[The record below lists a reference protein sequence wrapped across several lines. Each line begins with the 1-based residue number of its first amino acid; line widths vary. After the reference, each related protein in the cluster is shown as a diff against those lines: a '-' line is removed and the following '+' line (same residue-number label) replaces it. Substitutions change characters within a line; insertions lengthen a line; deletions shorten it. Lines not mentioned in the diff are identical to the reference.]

1 MRNIRNK
8 RIVKKTVGDL
18 KKELKD
24 IPDDAEIILA
34 FYLKDKAN
42 VECYLG
48 EISTNLKYDGVLKE
62 LKEKLYDSSVVELA
76 GFDHK
81 YCAYIERED
90 D

>member
-1 MRNIRNK
+1 MRNIRN
-8 RIVKKTVGDL
+8 RRVVKKTVGDL

-24 IPDDAEIILA
+24 IPDDTEIILA

-62 LKEKLYDSSVVELA
+62 KLYDSSVVELA
-76 GFDHK
+76 GFDHAHCT
-81 YCAYIERED
+81 YMERENGK
-90 D
+90 

>member
-24 IPDDAEIILA
+24 IPDDTEIILA
-34 FYLKDKAN
+34 FYLKDKTN

-48 EISTNLKYDGVLKE
+48 EISTNLKYDGV

>member
-8 RIVKKTVGDL
+8 RVVKKTVGDL

-24 IPDDAEIILA
+24 IPDDTEIILA

-42 VECYLG
+42 EECYLC
-48 EISTNLKYDGVLKE
+48 EISTNLKYDGV

-76 GFDHK
+76 GFDHAHCT
-81 YCAYIERED
+81 YMERENGK
-90 D
+90 